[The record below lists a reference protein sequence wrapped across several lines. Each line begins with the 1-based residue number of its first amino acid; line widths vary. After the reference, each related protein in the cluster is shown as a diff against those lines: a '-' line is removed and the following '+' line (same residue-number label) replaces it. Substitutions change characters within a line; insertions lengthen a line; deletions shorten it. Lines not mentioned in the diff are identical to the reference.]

1 MADVL
6 WLCATGNHPV
16 GIVKIYDEIE
26 ERWKYYIGIGNGND
40 PAADVQ
46 MILAKGQK
54 SYSLDHILDFL
65 EEDVEKVV
73 RCKDCKHAY
82 INSFSAAAGTALCVY
97 WTNHGGGYQNAIM
110 PQDGYCCYGERREK
124 E

>member
-1 MADVL
+1 MTDVL

-16 GIVKIYDEIE
+16 GIVKLYDEIE
-26 ERWKYYIGIGNGND
+26 QRWKYYIGTGDGND
-40 PAADVQ
+40 PTADVQ

-73 RCKDCKHAY
+73 RCKDCKYGMKSHLQPPY
-82 INSFSAAAGTALCVY
+82 EKRTHLCRHSWEGEY
-97 WTNHGGGYQNAIM
+97 HEPDHFCA
-110 PQDGYCCYGERREK
+110 YGERRDDHGC
-124 E
+124 

>member
-6 WLCATGNHPV
+6 WICATGNHPV

-26 ERWKYYIGIGNGND
+26 ERWKYYIGTGDGKD

-54 SYSLDHILDFL
+54 SYSLDHILGFL
-65 EEDVEKVV
+65 EEDAVKVV
-73 RCKDCKHAY
+73 RCKDCKHYKSYGPGMDGFESFGKCLY
-82 INSFSAAAGTALCVY
+82 ISMDVD
-97 WTNHGGGYQNAIM
+97 M
-110 PQDGYCCYGERREK
+110 PVNGYCCYGERK
-124 E
+124 SDT